1 MKHLLASSCIYI
13 DFDTFGNMRLT
24 LGRIKL
30 QLQWVSYAHGSMSN
44 TALHCMLMHP
54 PGSIKP

>member
-1 MKHLLASSCIYI
+1 
-13 DFDTFGNMRLT
+13 MRLT

-44 TALHCMLMHP
+44 TALHCMLMHH